1 MRKKEHGVTK
11 RASRS
16 VADGAERVRLIT
28 WQVYLMAMN
37 AQHIH
42 GCWAT
47 LDRMDS
53 PLCSDRCFLNTHQ
66 AAVACIYLTER
77 GRERMGKSSQRV
89 GRPERPPWLRR
100 NLRWIHATPRLVR
113 SPKSKSHA
121 HPARGWSWWT
131 SIYRVRGWRREA
143 NRACV
148 LLDAIDIME
157 SRLLVSGKKTTCNH
171 QLLWFDRWR
180 RMSCLVINAIQ
191 TNPINSRLTGE

>member
-1 MRKKEHGVTK
+1 MHGLVSLAKTKQLTHLNSCLLIFTDRLTTPTFSIDRLTKRTYEIFCRKIQPYRHRCEKEQMRKKEHGVTK

-89 GRPERPPWLRR
+89 GRPERPP
-100 NLRWIHATPRLVR
+100 
-113 SPKSKSHA
+113 
-121 HPARGWSWWT
+121 
-131 SIYRVRGWRREA
+131 
-143 NRACV
+143 
-148 LLDAIDIME
+148 
-157 SRLLVSGKKTTCNH
+157 
-171 QLLWFDRWR
+171 
-180 RMSCLVINAIQ
+180 
-191 TNPINSRLTGE
+191 